1 MNAVNATL
9 NVNKH
14 PFNLRKIERFKM
26 KTILSSKI
34 LKRKYLNQLDSLKNH
49 ELFSSILNK

>member
-26 KTILSSKI
+26 KTILERKLCGFSAKRNKSK
-34 LKRKYLNQLDSLKNH
+34 
-49 ELFSSILNK
+49 